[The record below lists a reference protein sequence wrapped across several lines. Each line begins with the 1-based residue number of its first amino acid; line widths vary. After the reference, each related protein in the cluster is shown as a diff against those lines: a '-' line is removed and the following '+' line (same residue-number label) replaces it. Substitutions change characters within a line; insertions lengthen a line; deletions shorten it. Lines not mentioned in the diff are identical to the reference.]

1 MTNDC
6 GKYDVLL
13 TQYDASQILG
23 ISEKEVREPVENGT
37 FTLCNV
43 DMRGKYKVSMREVN
57 RLKFKLEI
65 KKEKTGGS

>member
-23 ISEKEVREPVENGT
+23 ISEKEVRELVENGT